1 MSLMSHMMQLTGSLL
16 RRASYGR
23 QMRQG
28 RPPLSL
34 WGLADEDGV
43 LTVGGASAVALAAAY
58 GTPLLVVDEKA
69 LRAKVA
75 EVRAVLDDELPGAR
89 LTYSYKTNC
98 IPGILRVLHD
108 AGVGAEAISAY
119 EYWLAQSLGVPG
131 EQLIYNGV
139 DKSPESLAMAVA
151 HGALI
156 NIDNRDEVD
165 AVLATARAQGRV
177 ARIGLRL
184 GLNRSA
190 QFGLDP
196 DSAEGDGDIAHVVA
210 RCKAH
215 PEHASLEALHFNV
228 TSNARH
234 SGYHVR
240 CLALALDVMRT
251 LARVHGVHIR
261 LLDVGGGFGVQTSKN
276 MSGVEY
282 GLYRLFG
289 VAPGGAWLDPFQDF
303 RLYIRDMAALLTSY
317 CRDNG
322 LPQPVVCL
330 EPGRLLTSGAELLLT
345 RVKAVKERPGAEPF
359 AITDGGRLSQ
369 AYPCDFE
376 WHEAFLA
383 NDLRRPL
390 ARAYTVTGRVCTRS
404 DWLYRGKVMP
414 ELAPGDILAVLDA
427 GAYFSSYAMNFAFP
441 RAAVVGVEDGRARVM
456 RHRETFRHLTA
467 MDEVQ
472 LVDVKLD
479 GVALDDEASA
489 GAGPHETGCVGM
501 SGALGASGAGGLPGM
516 PVAPGQPAAPSP
528 GTPSSPP
535 RAHGTTGT
543 RGGGA

>member
-1 MSLMSHMMQLTGSLL
+1 MSFMTLAGRIL
-16 RRASYGR
+16 RRASCRR
-23 QMRQG
+23 QLRQG
-28 RPPLSL
+28 RPPLAL
-34 WGLADEDGV
+34 WGLTDDGGV
-43 LTVGGASAVALAAAY
+43 LTVGGVSTSVLAAEH
-58 GTPLLVVDEKA
+58 GTPLLVVDEAA
-69 LRAKVA
+69 LRRKVA
-75 EVRAVLDDELPGAR
+75 EVQGVLADELPGAR

-108 AGVGAEAISAY
+108 AGVGAEVISAY
-119 EYWLAQSLGVPG
+119 EYWLAESLGVAG
-131 EQLIYNGV
+131 EQLVYNGV
-139 DKSPESLAMAVA
+139 DKSPESLARAVV

-156 NIDNRDEVD
+156 NIDNRDEID
-165 AVLATARAQGRV
+165 TVLALARQQGRV

-190 QFGLDP
+190 QFGLNP
-196 DSAEGDGDIAHVVA
+196 DSAGKGDSDVAHVVA
-210 RCKAH
+210 RCKAD
-215 PEHASLEALHFNV
+215 PAHASLEALHFNV

-240 CLALALDVMRT
+240 CLARALDVMRT
-251 LARVHGVHIR
+251 LAHVHGVRIR

-289 VAPGGAWLDPFQDF
+289 VAPGGAWLDPYQDF
-303 RLYIRDMAALLTSY
+303 RLYIRDMASLLGTY
-317 CRDNG
+317 CRDNA
-322 LPQPVVCL
+322 LAQPVVCL
-330 EPGRLLTSGAELLLT
+330 EPGRLLTSGAEMLLT
-345 RVKAVKERPGAEPF
+345 RVKAVKERPDAEPF

-390 ARAYTVTGRVCTRS
+390 SRAYTVTGRVCTRS

-441 RAAVVGVEDGRARVM
+441 RAAVVGVDAGRVRVL

-467 MDEVQ
+467 MDEVA
-472 LVDVKLD
+472 LAEAEGDVEACAAPRQYEETVHGREHGATEQD
-479 GVALDDEASA
+479 RGTAERAGRVPEAL
-489 GAGPHETGCVGM
+489 AGP
-501 SGALGASGAGGLPGM
+501 
-516 PVAPGQPAAPSP
+516 
-528 GTPSSPP
+528 
-535 RAHGTTGT
+535 
-543 RGGGA
+543 GGAA